1 MMKRLVVVFAVFLC
15 SVPLS
20 GQKARYG
27 QGLPIAKPGIDYPI
41 KVHVYGV
48 YIRSYCQSSP
58 LDRYGE
64 SCGDTHYAE
73 VIANGKKFELRG
85 DWGIPDPFH
94 PYLMTLLIGD
104 YRARS
109 EKDDSSNV
117 VNLGDRYDLVL
128 PDNRVLRCTVTGI
141 SE

>member
-1 MMKRLVVVFAVFLC
+1 MKRLIVVFAIFLC

-20 GQKARYG
+20 GQKTRYG
-27 QGLPIAKPGIDYPI
+27 QGLSTVKPGIDYPI
-41 KVHVYGV
+41 KMHVYAV

-64 SCGDTHYAE
+64 SCVDTYYAE

-85 DWGIPDPFH
+85 DWGIHQDPLH
-94 PYLMTLLIGD
+94 PLTLPIGD

-109 EKDDSSNV
+109 EKDDSSYV
-117 VNLGDRYDLVL
+117 GNLGDRYDLVL

>member
-1 MMKRLVVVFAVFLC
+1 MKRLIIIFAVFLY

-20 GQKARYG
+20 GQKERYG
-27 QGLPIAKPGIDYPI
+27 QGLPTAKPGVDYPI
-41 KVHVYGV
+41 RVHVYGV

-64 SCGDTHYAE
+64 SCGDAYYAE
-73 VIANGKKFELRG
+73 VIASGKKIELRG
-85 DWGIPDPFH
+85 DWGIHQDPFH
-94 PYLMTLLIGD
+94 TLTLSIGD

-109 EKDDSSNV
+109 EKADSSDV
-117 VNLGDRYDLVL
+117 GSLGDRYDLVL

-141 SE
+141 TQ

>member
-1 MMKRLVVVFAVFLC
+1 M
-15 SVPLS
+15 
-20 GQKARYG
+20 
-27 QGLPIAKPGIDYPI
+27 KPGIDYPI

-48 YIRSYCQSSP
+48 YVRSYCQSSP

-64 SCGDTHYAE
+64 SCGDAYYAE

-85 DWGIPDPFH
+85 DWGIHQDPFH
-94 PYLMTLLIGD
+94 PLTLPIGD

-109 EKDDSSNV
+109 ENDDSSNV
-117 VNLGDRYDLVL
+117 GNLGDRYDLVL